1 MTQLSTHEGTNASTA
16 TGFARITE
24 RINALSF
31 AQKAM
36 AIIGAVALI
45 AGGAAL
51 YYFSTS
57 ERMAPVYSNLDPADA
72 SAIVEQLSADGVNYE
87 LTGGGT
93 TVLVPES
100 QVDSAR
106 LRAAGEGLPGN
117 TRGGY
122 GLLDDMGVTASD
134 FQQTVTYKRAIEG
147 ELAGTIE
154 ALDAVDTASVS
165 LSIPEETV
173 FTDEAEEPTASV
185 FISSRPGSD
194 FTDEQVYSISHIVAA
209 AVDGLDPTNVSIVDS
224 AGTLLAGMG
233 ADAAG
238 GASGA
243 AADYEERVT
252 GSVTAMLD
260 TVVGRGNSTVTV
272 NADVSQESS
281 ELLEETFADSEAGPL
296 TEITNIEEYIGAGAG
311 GAGGVLGPDNI
322 AVPNGADGESTYT
335 SEQNELQ
342 NAVNKVT
349 QTTNIPAGALDRQT
363 ISVAIDEEA
372 AAGMDAELLTAMV
385 TDAVGLDEE
394 RGDALSVS
402 LVPFSVADAEAAEA
416 ALAEA
421 EAEAAAAAAA
431 EAEMQRNIIMAVAAV
446 ALLIVI
452 ALIVGLL
459 MKKRRKDAETEYE
472 DLGESFTSL
481 PPSNT
486 PAPTLLDTTDDT
498 TDLLPVA
505 RSLSPAEPTP
515 SAQRRAELNALATE
529 DPAQMADHLRTLMD
543 QEEVKL

>member
-36 AIIGAVALI
+36 AIITTVALI
-45 AGGAAL
+45 AGGVAL
-51 YYFSTS
+51 YYFSTQ
-57 ERMAPVYSNLDPADA
+57 ERMSPVYSNLDPADA
-72 SAIVEQLSADGVNYE
+72 SEIVEQLNSDGIRYE

-93 TVLVPES
+93 TVMVPES
-100 QVDSAR
+100 QVYEAR
-106 LRAAGEGLPGN
+106 LRAASEGLPGN

-173 FTDEAEEPTASV
+173 FTDQAEEPTASV
-185 FISSRPGSD
+185 FIASRPGST

-209 AVDGLDPTNVSIVDS
+209 AVDGLDPTNVSVVDS
-224 AGTLLAGMG
+224 AGTLLAGAG
-233 ADAAG
+233 AEGPG

-243 AADYEERVT
+243 ASDYEERVT
-252 GSVTAMLD
+252 LAVTNMLD
-260 TVVGRGNSTVTV
+260 TVVGRGNSTVSV
-272 NADVSQESS
+272 NAAVSQESS
-281 ELLEETFADSEAGPL
+281 ELLEEVFEDSEAGPL
-296 TEITNIEEYIGAGAG
+296 TEITNIEEYLGAGG

-322 AVPNGADGESTYT
+322 AVPNGDGESTYT

-385 TDAVGLDEE
+385 TDAVGLDED

-402 LVPFSVADAEAAEA
+402 VVPFSVADAEAAEA

-421 EAEAAAAAAA
+421 EAEAAALAEA
-431 EAEMQRNIIMAVAAV
+431 EAEMQRNIIMAVAAMM
-446 ALLIVI
+446 LLIVI
-452 ALIVGLL
+452 ALIIALL
-459 MKKRRKDAETEYE
+459 MKKRRKDDDSEFE